1 MQRQKKTDRRRDT
14 VPFIKSYQKYIVFVI
29 TLFLFEI
36 KEVYFY

>member
-1 MQRQKKTDRRRDT
+1 MQRQKKTDRRLDT
-14 VPFIKSYQKYIVFVI
+14 VPCIKSYQKSIVVVI